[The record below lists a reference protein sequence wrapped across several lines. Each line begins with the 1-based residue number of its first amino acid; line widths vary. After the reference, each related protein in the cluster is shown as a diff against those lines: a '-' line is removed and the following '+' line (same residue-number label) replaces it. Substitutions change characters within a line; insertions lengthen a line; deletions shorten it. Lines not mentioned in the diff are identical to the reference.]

1 MFGRDATVSGKLS
14 REPLPLCSYAGIM
27 GWTKEDYLSNRKKF
41 IARFRRGE
49 GHYDFVKSIIDE
61 LKAEVEVKKL
71 ATWEEL
77 GTDPKELANLLKK
90 AKQRR

>member
-1 MFGRDATVSGKLS
+1 MFRKDATVSGTLG

-27 GWTKEDYLSNRKKF
+27 GWTKKDYLSNKKKLL
-41 IARFRRGE
+41 AKFRNGE
-49 GHYDFVKSIIDE
+49 DHYDFVKSIVDE

-77 GTDPKELANLLKK
+77 GTDPKELAMLLKK
-90 AKQRR
+90 ARR